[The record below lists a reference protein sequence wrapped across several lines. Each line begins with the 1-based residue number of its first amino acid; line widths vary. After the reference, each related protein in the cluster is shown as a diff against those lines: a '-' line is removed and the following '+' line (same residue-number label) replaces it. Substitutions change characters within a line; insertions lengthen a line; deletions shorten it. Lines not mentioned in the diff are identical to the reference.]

1 MSTIFVLG
9 LEDTYTKEQLY
20 QLKPEAGKTTVSFER
35 LVDAAPEIAFAKDNV
50 AEASGSA
57 SMCTVSV
64 DDKCKAVVPWKEGL
78 VVVQLTFLPRQSSH
92 LLCSVVLRRG

>member
-35 LVDAAPEIAFAKDNV
+35 LMDAAPEIAFAQDNV

-57 SMCTVSV
+57 SMCTVSGG
-64 DDKCKAVVPWKEGL
+64 DKCKANATCG
-78 VVVQLTFLPRQSSH
+78 F
-92 LLCSVVLRRG
+92 